1 MRSALA
7 VAAIVFPLVAAA
19 EFRAIGEASAVLYD
33 APSTRATKLYV
44 ASRNLPVEIIST
56 DGTWVKVRDPF
67 GALSWVE
74 RTLLVDKRT
83 VIVTVP
89 VADVRQ
95 RPEDAAPIAFQA
107 QQGVVLD
114 LVEAGATGWAR
125 VRHADGSAGFVR
137 ISQIWGL

>member
-1 MRSALA
+1 MRTAIALA
-7 VAAIVFPLVAAA
+7 ALALPLVAAA
-19 EFRAIGEASAVLYD
+19 EFRSIGEAAAVLYD
-33 APSTRATKLYV
+33 APSTRAAKVYV

-56 DGTWVKVRDPF
+56 DGAWVKVRDPL
-67 GALSWVE
+67 GGLSWIE
-74 RTLLVDKRT
+74 RKLLADKRT

-95 RPEDAAPIAFQA
+95 RAEETAPLIFQA

-125 VRHADGSAGFVR
+125 VRHADGSSGFVR
-137 ISQIWGL
+137 IGQVWGL

>member
-7 VAAIVFPLVAAA
+7 VAAIVFPLAAAA
-19 EFRAIGEASAVLYD
+19 EFRAIGEAPAVLYD

-74 RTLLVDKRT
+74 RTLLADKRT

-95 RPEDAAPIAFQA
+95 RPEDAAPLAFQA

-114 LVEAGATGWAR
+114 LVEAGVTGWVR

-137 ISQIWGL
+137 ISQVWGL

>member
-1 MRSALA
+1 MRAALA
-7 VAAIVFPLVAAA
+7 VAALVFPIAAAA
-19 EFRAIGEASAVLYD
+19 EFRAIGEAAAVLYD

-56 DGTWVKVRDPF
+56 DGAWVKVRDPF

-74 RTLLVDKRT
+74 RKVLADKRT

-95 RPEDAAPIAFQA
+95 RPEDVAPLAFQA
-107 QQGVVLD
+107 QQGVVFE
-114 LVEAGATGWAR
+114 LVEAGATGWVR
-125 VRHADGSAGFVR
+125 VRHADGSGGFVR
-137 ISQIWGL
+137 IGQVWGL

>member
-19 EFRAIGEASAVLYD
+19 EFRAIGEAPAVLYD
-33 APSTRATKLYV
+33 APSMRATKLYV